1 MTAAFVAA
9 GLGIIPGAALAADP
23 VPVPVPV
30 AAGVAEAMAKAS
42 TSEGF
47 HSPADRTVR
56 TALPAAGG
64 KAKASTQPNA
74 RAAAPQ
80 TAQAAQAAPAA
91 QAGPA
96 AQAAQAAQAA
106 PDAQAAPAAAADTG
120 ANAGLAVDVS
130 GTSYTAHGIDLTA
143 LITSA
148 DFALGVVIDWGDGR
162 TDTLTARGNEE
173 VRRSHTY
180 DKSGEYQVKVTVTD
194 TANGVQAVN
203 GGAFL
208 TPGADFTPHT
218 PTRLLDTR
226 DGTGAALGKVA
237 GQGSARV
244 KIAGNAAIPAG
255 VTAVALNVTVT
266 ETVDSGFV
274 TAWPGAGY
282 DRPGTSN
289 LNYTP
294 GKSVPNLVI
303 VPVGEDGYVELYNG
317 GPQPVDLIADVT
329 GYFTRAKADGYTS
342 MTPARFVDTRE
353 GLGTA
358 RGKLAARSAFT
369 TRIGGLQAVP
379 QGISAVAL
387 NVTVT
392 EPDGPGHLTAYSGG
406 GAAPTASNLNFV
418 RGQTVANAVIVPV
431 AADGTV
437 KIFNGS
443 WHAAH
448 VVVDVV
454 GYYSKDS
461 KAAFLPFSPFRTLD
475 TREEAYGW
483 PGGRFRA
490 REYIT
495 QGFTPEAA
503 EGVEAYVL
511 NATVTET
518 AGTGFLSVAPS
529 PGPLPAEGGPAAPAP
544 ARPGSSTLNWT
555 EGDTVPNLVQA
566 ADGEHG
572 VITFWNQGYQDA
584 DLVLDVFGVYQSK

>member
-1 MTAAFVAA
+1 MTAALVAA
-9 GLGIIPGAALAADP
+9 GLGIIPGTAQAAD
-23 VPVPVPV
+23 PVPV
-30 AAGVAEAMAKAS
+30 AAGVAEAIAKAS

-47 HSPADRTVR
+47 HSPADRTIR
-56 TALPAAGG
+56 TALPTAAGSG
-64 KAKASTQPNA
+64 RANAKT
-74 RAAAPQ
+74 AAPQAAPAPQ
-80 TAQAAQAAPAA
+80 TAQAAQAEPAA
-91 QAGPA
+91 P
-96 AQAAQAAQAA
+96 
-106 PDAQAAPAAAADTG
+106 AAPAAALDAG
-120 ANAGLAVDVS
+120 ANPTLAVDVS
-130 GTSYTAHGIDLTA
+130 GTSYTAHGIELTT

-148 DFALGVVIDWGDGR
+148 DFALGVVIDWGDGK
-162 TDTLTARGNEE
+162 TETATAQGPAELH
-173 VRRSHTY
+173 RSHTY

-194 TANGVQAVN
+194 TANAVQATN

-208 TPGADFTPHT
+208 TPGSDFTPHT

-226 DGTGAALGKVA
+226 NGTGAPAAKVPGA
-237 GQGSARV
+237 GTARV
-244 KIAGNAAIPAG
+244 KVAGNAAVPAG

-266 ETVDSGFV
+266 ETVDSGYV

-289 LNYTP
+289 LNYTA
-294 GKSVPNLVI
+294 GRSIPNLVI

-317 GPQPVDLIADVT
+317 GQQPVDLIADVT
-329 GYFTRAKADGYTS
+329 GYFTRASAGGYTS

-369 TRIGGLQAVP
+369 TPISGLRGVP
-379 QGISAVAL
+379 QGITAVAL

-392 EPDGPGHLTAYSGG
+392 EPGGLGHLTAFSGAG
-406 GAAPTASNLNFV
+406 PVPTASNLNFQA
-418 RGQTVANAVIVPV
+418 GQTIANAVIVPV
-431 AADGTV
+431 AADGTI
-437 KIFNGS
+437 KIFNG
-443 WHAAH
+443 AYLPAH

-461 KAAFLPFSPFRTLD
+461 KAAFLPFTPLRTLD

-503 EGVEAYVL
+503 TAAGVEAYVL
-511 NATVTET
+511 NTTVTET
-518 AGTGFLSVAPS
+518 GGDGFLSVAP
-529 PGPLPAEGGPAAPAP
+529 GPYALPAPGEPAAPAGP
-544 ARPGSSTLNWT
+544 RPGSSTLNWT
-555 EGDTVPNLVQA
+555 TGTTVPNLVQA
-566 ADGEHG
+566 SDGDHG

>member
-1 MTAAFVAA
+1 MTAALVAA
-9 GLGIIPGAALAADP
+9 GLGIIPGTAQAAD
-23 VPVPVPV
+23 PVPV
-30 AAGVAEAMAKAS
+30 AAGVAEAIAAAS

-47 HSPADRTVR
+47 HSPAGRTIR
-56 TALPAAGG
+56 TALPPAAAEGNG
-64 KAKASTQPNA
+64 TANAKT
-74 RAAAPQ
+74 AAPQ
-80 TAQAAQAAPAA
+80 SAQAAQTV
-91 QAGPA
+91 QSE
-96 AQAAQAAQAA
+96 QAAL
-106 PDAQAAPAAAADTG
+106 DAG
-120 ANAGLAVDVS
+120 ANPALAVDVS

-148 DFALGVVIDWGDGR
+148 DFALDVVIDWGDGK
-162 TDTLTARGNEE
+162 TDTVTAQGNAE

-194 TANGVQAVN
+194 TANAVQAVN

-208 TPGADFTPHT
+208 TPGSDFTPHT

-226 DGTGAALGKVA
+226 NGTGAPTGKVA

-244 KIAGNAAIPAG
+244 KVAGNASVPAG

-266 ETVDSGFV
+266 ETVDSGYV

-294 GKSVPNLVI
+294 GRSVPNLVI

-329 GYFTRAKADGYTS
+329 GYFTRASAAGYTS
-342 MTPARFVDTRE
+342 MTPARFVDTRD
-353 GLGTA
+353 GVGATKG
-358 RGKLAARSAFT
+358 RLAARSAFT
-369 TRIGGLQAVP
+369 TRIGGLQGVP

-392 EPDGPGHLTAYSGG
+392 EPAGPGHLTAYSGSG
-406 GAAPTASNLNFV
+406 PVPTASNLNFV
-418 RGQTVANAVIVPV
+418 PGQTVANAVIVPV
-431 AADGTV
+431 AADGTIKV
-437 KIFNGS
+437 FNGS
-443 WHAAH
+443 WMPAH

-454 GYYSKDS
+454 GYYSNDS
-461 KAAFLPFSPFRTLD
+461 KAAFLPFTPFRTLD

-490 REYIT
+490 REFIT

-503 EGVEAYVL
+503 TGVEAYVL
-511 NATVTET
+511 NTTVTGT
-518 AGTGFLSVAPS
+518 GGTGFLSVAPS
-529 PGPLPAEGGPAAPAP
+529 PSALPVEGGPAAPAGP
-544 ARPGSSTLNWT
+544 RPGSSTLNWT
-555 EGDTVPNLVQA
+555 AGDTVPNLVQA
-566 ADGEHG
+566 SDGEHG
-572 VITFWNQGYQDA
+572 VITFWNQGHEDA

>member
-1 MTAAFVAA
+1 MTAALVAA
-9 GLGIIPGAALAADP
+9 GLGIIPGTAQAAG
-23 VPVPVPV
+23 PVPV
-30 AAGVAEAMAKAS
+30 AAGVAEAIAEAS

-47 HSPADRTVR
+47 HSPADRTIR
-56 TALPAAGG
+56 TALPASEGNAKTNG
-64 KAKASTQPNA
+64 KTSGTTSGTTNAKTAVPQTA
-74 RAAAPQ
+74 VPQ
-80 TAQAAQAAPAA
+80 TAQAAETAPT
-91 QAGPA
+91 
-96 AQAAQAAQAA
+96 AQAAV
-106 PDAQAAPAAAADTG
+106 DAG
-120 ANAGLAVDVS
+120 ANSALAVDVS
-130 GTSYTAHGIDLTA
+130 GTSFTAHGIELTT

-148 DFALGVVIDWGDGR
+148 DFALGVVIDWGDGK
-162 TDTLTARGNEE
+162 TDTVTAQGNAELHH
-173 VRRSHTY
+173 SHTY

-194 TANGVQAVN
+194 TANAVQAAN

-208 TPGADFTPHT
+208 TPGSDFTPHT

-226 DGTGAALGKVA
+226 DGTGAPAAKVA
-237 GQGSARV
+237 GQGTARV
-244 KIAGNAAIPAG
+244 KVAGNAAVPAG

-266 ETVDSGFV
+266 ETAANGYV

-289 LNYTP
+289 LNYTANR
-294 GKSVPNLVI
+294 SVPNLVI

-329 GYFTRAKADGYTS
+329 GYFTRASAGGYTS

-353 GLGTA
+353 GHGASRGRLPARTA
-358 RGKLAARSAFT
+358 FE
-369 TRIGGLQAVP
+369 TRIGGLREVP
-379 QGISAVAL
+379 QGITAVAL

-392 EPDGPGHLTAYSGG
+392 EPEGPGHLTAFSGAG
-406 GAAPTASNLNFV
+406 PVPTSSNLNFV
-418 RGQTVANAVIVPV
+418 RGQTVANSVIVPV

-437 KIFNGS
+437 KVFNGS
-443 WHAAH
+443 WMPAH

-461 KAAFLPFSPFRTLD
+461 KAAFLPFTPFRTLD

-503 EGVEAYVL
+503 TGVEAYVL
-511 NATVTET
+511 NTTVTET
-518 AGTGFLSVAPS
+518 GGTGYLSVAPS
-529 PGPLPAEGGPAAPAP
+529 PYALPAEGGPAAPSGP
-544 ARPGSSTLNWT
+544 RPGSSTLNWT
-555 EGDTVPNLVQA
+555 AGDTVPNLVQA
-566 ADGEHG
+566 SDGDHG